1 MSRLAYLCLG
11 SLLSLAG
18 GFGPAFAYDVRID
31 PNATRRAEISVA
43 FTSEPKRTLAD
54 SADGTINSGDP
65 RLPRSYA
72 PAMTWYRLTLAGG
85 YRQAPIVARGWSH
98 DELLPE
104 PLQWAWLAENGDVV
118 MRMGRGVFRLSIAN
132 NRTNWFREV
141 DCQLVSWPDGKAEA
155 PMACNDGSQRM
166 MQIPGDGLV
175 RVDGMQFTRVFQSD
189 ATVLPPEETLE
200 EIMARQDLAT
210 TAAVA
215 GRHGGGPE
223 PGPAEEAAPAEE
235 TAQAREPASAEALAP
250 VVEYVPIPR
259 PRPDV
264 W

>member
-11 SLLSLAG
+11 SLLSLTG
-18 GFGPAFAYDVRID
+18 GLGPAFAYDFRVD
-31 PNATRRAEISVA
+31 PNATRRGEIRVA
-43 FTSEPKRTLAD
+43 FTMEPMRALAD
-54 SADGTINSGDP
+54 SADGRLKSGDP
-65 RLPRSYA
+65 RLPRDYA
-72 PAMTWYRLTLAGG
+72 PAMTWYRMALAEG
-85 YRQAPIVARGWSH
+85 YRQPPIVARDRSY
-98 DELLPE
+98 DEQLPQ

-118 MRMGRGVFRLSIAN
+118 MRMGRGVFRLAIAN
-132 NRTNWFREV
+132 SRTNWFRDV
-141 DCQLVSWPDGKAEA
+141 DCRLLSWPDGKAEA

-175 RVDGMQFTRVFQSD
+175 RVDGMTFTRVFQSE
-189 ATVLPPEETLE
+189 ATALPPEETIE

-215 GRHGGGPE
+215 GQSAGEAERAPV
-223 PGPAEEAAPAEE
+223 EEAAPAEE
-235 TAQAREPASAEALAP
+235 PAQAQAP
-250 VVEYVPIPR
+250 VVENVPIPR

>member
-1 MSRLAYLCLG
+1 MSRLAHFCLG
-11 SLLSLAG
+11 FLLSLAG
-18 GFGPAFAYDVRID
+18 GHGVAYAYDFRVD
-31 PNATRRAEISVA
+31 PEATLRGAIGVA
-43 FTSEPKRTLAD
+43 FGREPMRALAD
-54 SADGTINSGDP
+54 RADGDLNSGDP
-65 RLPRSYA
+65 KLPPDYA
-72 PAMTWYRLTLAGG
+72 PAMTWYRLALAGG
-85 YRQAPIVARGWSH
+85 YKQPPLVARDWSH
-98 DELLPE
+98 DERLPE

-118 MRMGRGVFRLSIAN
+118 SRMGRGVFRLSIAN
-132 NRTNWFREV
+132 SRVNWFRDV
-141 DCQLVSWPDGKAEA
+141 DCRLVSWPDGKAEA

-175 RVDGMQFTRVFQSD
+175 RVDGIQFSRVFQSD

-215 GRHGGGPE
+215 ARAADEAERGPVE
-223 PGPAEEAAPAEE
+223 GPAPEEPAAAE
-235 TAQAREPASAEALAP
+235 AQAP
-250 VVEYVPIPR
+250 VMENVPIPQ